1 MGLLR
6 AATTFSVKDF
16 TVSATTWLT
25 ISFRPFLQQ
34 AVFFVFNSFF
44 PIMFRANK
52 RVASSS
58 TTASASSSSPAA
70 GGMDVME
77 VTRPRSAAGPARP
90 PSRMQRKPKP
100 QGPWPRDAGGQ

>member
-6 AATTFSVKDF
+6 AATTFSVKDL

-34 AVFFVFNSFF
+34 AFFFVINSFF

-52 RVASSS
+52 RVTS
-58 TTASASSSSPAA
+58 TTASAPSPAA